1 MPRRRQKALPAQ
13 TSRRISGAPY
23 DGISISSRNSAR
35 FLYAGWHFSCEVWAR
50 TSGNI
55 GILTMHLFRLGSN
68 RIDRGAIR
76 LRSIVSRAVAFATLL
91 VCQTWFAPAAAAQT
105 LATIHLT
112 PGWATFGQALPQGA
126 APSGVRVGTF
136 PTQTDVKNRWPDGS
150 IRFAVI
156 SVFVPAAGNFPLEP
170 TAIATGTFTPA
181 LPATSVTLTIAGV
194 TYTATQPQTPS
205 ADRWLSGPLAYEGR
219 SVVTPVAAGAIPHP
233 FLRVNFDT
241 RVYNDAQARV
251 DVSVENVLDQ
261 AGAATVTYD
270 VAIAVNGAPVFTKTA
285 VSHYYLTRWRKIF
298 SVSGTTL
305 SAITP
310 DLVPFN
316 TSKALPQY
324 LPVVANFVNTAGANY
339 DILQSGALDQ
349 DMSLHG
355 GRSELAPYPDWT
367 ARYLVHKDPAQR
379 AFVLANGDLSG
390 SWPIHARESGAL
402 SGLGAERLI
411 SLDQRPTIWFDE
423 RAQAALQWD
432 YIKGL
437 PLPIREYTGIV
448 PSGGQSALVPD
459 NAHQPSLA
467 FVPYLMTGD
476 RYYAEEMAFWAD
488 YAMLRTYPGDGVR
501 GAAGIVENNEVRG
514 WGWALRNIA
523 DAAAYYPDAS
533 PVKAYLVQK
542 VANNLQYLDT
552 FANAAFSPSNPFN
565 VLFINRRPDGG
576 QYISLWEQ
584 SYLAH
589 AIDRANQHG
598 FSGGLL
604 ARDAVAKFHLRLFT
618 SEPDYPK
625 VQAGAYLIAVG
636 TANPTSP
643 ALLGTFFTSMAQIW
657 SATQGQERPF
667 PGFYGPEARLNL
679 ILGIQNGFAGA
690 QGAYDYL
697 LPFIAQ
703 TPTFCPNQP
712 DMPDLA
718 CRAGWAIAVPSTTA
732 APVPARIVS
741 PVPGS
746 DLLSTTVTFN
756 WDAGVGATSYQL
768 TIGSTPGGNDMYSGA
783 ATTTQSAL
791 VSGLPSAGE
800 PVWARL
806 ASNIGGTWQ
815 SVDYQ
820 FAAVNVTKVTPTLTW
835 TAPAPIP
842 YGTLLG
848 GAQLNATASVP
859 GTFTYTPA
867 AGTVLT
873 VGSQTLSVSFTPTD
887 AVNYARATAAT
898 TLTVTRATPAIIWS
912 DPPAITAG
920 AALGSTQL
928 NATSSVP
935 GTFAYSPAAGTIL
948 GVGTA
953 WPLSVTFTPTDTT
966 LYVATTTTVTI
977 AVVKAT
983 PVITWPVPADI
994 VYPALLGGVQ
1004 LNARANVAGS
1014 FSYDKPAGT
1023 VLAAGNGQTITVTF
1037 TPTDGA
1043 TYNTATATVTI
1054 NVANGTPTVT
1064 WNTPATVT
1072 LPATLSATQLNATA
1086 SVPGSFVY
1094 NPAAGVVLTSG
1105 PRTLSVTFTPTD
1117 GSYAPLTKTVTV
1129 NAVRATPT
1137 ITWAAPA
1144 SITSAVGL
1152 SSTQLNATAS
1162 VPGSFNYLPT
1172 TGALLSVGP
1181 RVLTATFTPTDTAN
1195 YNNAT
1200 ASVPIT
1206 VTAPAGGATP
1216 TPVKIGSNISGTFN
1230 DATGHSG
1237 QSHLVFAPNANVW
1250 WLFTLTSVH
1259 DALNDRTVQAYVSS
1273 GPDLATAT
1281 WTPAASSPT
1290 LGNAGGATNS
1300 LFAGGRSMS
1309 VALRTIGTTDYVHVF
1324 ASAAFDG
1331 QVSSNGHIRAQ
1342 LGASS
1347 IAWQGPWN
1355 NPGAPNAASEWN
1367 GPAGTGGSGL
1377 ATNMAWGTAVG
1388 ISTGGFIHHFGTTMD
1403 QEVDCSVGRSTNAD
1417 TSTTWT
1423 NGFGNNVSPTGNV
1436 GTSPPW
1442 TTAVIDK
1449 TMFNQCKVLAFAPL
1463 ASDVMLAV
1471 YGNGG
1476 SSTVPQPNITN
1487 IRYTKSG
1494 AGGTWT
1500 NIPSNGGGGNG
1511 NVFVGDATINE
1522 NDWTLVPVS
1531 LTQIYVFRRS
1541 TTGVVEGRSYVAGT
1555 TTWSNL
1561 TAAPPGFSANQ
1572 SMKPAGTGAVSSGL
1586 FSATDGTN
1594 VWLFVISGGTTNNS
1608 ILFTKFNGSSWTPWA
1623 TVPGTDALGHSM
1635 NFIAGYAKVSNNQIG
1650 LIWTETGGTG
1660 IDVLTTSLSLNG
1672 GVTAPPGTAT
1682 ITAPA
1687 NSATLSGTTVTVS
1700 ATATAGSG
1708 SVAGVQFYLDG
1719 APFGAE
1725 DTSSPFSITW
1735 STTSVTNGTHF
1746 LAAVVRDTSGGLGS
1760 SPTIMVTTSNDFNVP
1775 IVAITSPSAGVTVT
1789 SGTSV
1794 TVSADASDDIGV
1806 VGVQFLLDG
1815 VALGAED
1822 TVAPY
1827 TLTWDTTTVARGPH
1841 TLSARARDASGKTT
1855 TSAVVSV
1862 TIKLQATITWPT
1874 PAAIAYPAALSATQ
1888 LNATANAPG
1897 TFTYTPALGTV
1908 LLAGTRTLSVVFT
1921 PTDPT
1926 LVLPATATV
1935 TINVTDAT
1943 VPTLTV
1949 PPNTTLEATGPSGTP
1964 FAFVATAT
1972 DPLDGPLPVS
1982 CAPGSG
1988 FLFAFALPGPTTTPV
2003 TCTAVDVNGNS
2014 RSATFNVKV
2023 QDTLPPTVIAPA
2035 AISVS
2040 AVFIDGTIR
2049 GNVTDSAGSQAIAAL
2064 LSGATAI
2071 DLRDPAPTKLAAQ
2084 VVLAGASAPVPVD
2097 NTTTFPLGTSVVTFR
2112 YQDSLALLGTGTASV
2127 TVTPRTA
2134 EPATIVEAARLG
2146 GVRLRAEQNLDG
2158 GWPFQVGS
2166 NVCGT
2171 AAASCT
2177 NTIGTTGLGLLAAYV
2192 RFNDGATLA
2201 AAMKAGDL
2209 LVTRANL
2216 ALAQATPPSPVS
2228 RDIEFL
2234 AALANLAQ
2242 DPAKK
2247 LAYTNA
2253 ARDWFNVTVTKFPV
2267 AADQIDSYLTKR
2279 NQQGLRSLAA
2289 WDAASYIRAAK
2300 AVGATDR
2307 AIAAANS
2314 IVAREA
2320 EWKDKDP
2327 SHRFDRCANPAGCG
2341 QPGNLL
2347 SFDYTIIGTGS
2358 LLWGIHDLTGFDLT
2372 IAEYRDFLITQQ
2384 DPAGSWDAGD
2394 LQMTSFV
2401 MMGLAAVGGPAAN
2414 AAIVSAANYLLAHQ
2428 FATPA
2433 AAIGGWPAEGSAAD
2447 PANEFPEVDGEIV
2460 RAMATVFSTPTGAN
2474 IAVVPSQLS
2483 TVIFSS
2489 VTSPGQTTV
2498 VAVDQATVP
2507 ATSDGYEIVN
2517 SLTYEVATT
2526 AAISGDIIVCF
2537 TVPSINDPDAFAA
2550 LRILHGENGVLVD
2563 RTILAPDQPAP
2574 DFATRQLCAR
2584 TSSLSPFA
2592 IAAALPDVIAPVV
2605 TVPANASI
2613 AATGPLGAAYS
2624 YPASALDNVDGTLAA
2639 TCTPAAGAMFP
2650 FGTTT
2655 VQCSATDAHGNTGSA
2670 SFMVTV
2676 SDTTQPVITVPADAD
2691 VAAVGAAGASHS
2703 FTASAL
2709 DEVDGA
2715 VVVACTPA
2723 SGSVF
2728 PLGTSTVACRATDS
2742 HGNASAATF
2751 AVTVRDT
2758 TPPVITV
2765 PVNLTRD
2772 ATAPV
2777 AVIYTAAATD
2787 DVDGK
2792 VNAACAPASGSK
2804 FPVGTTTVTCTAA
2817 DAAGNVA
2824 SASFSVTVN
2833 VAPVAT
2839 SSRYKLSANE
2849 PLTGILQASDANGD
2863 GLIYSVVTNGTR
2875 GTFVVDARTGA
2886 FTYVPDRRST
2896 ASDELTFRVTDGRLW
2911 SNSATVK
2918 ISVNDEGGKR

>member
-1 MPRRRQKALPAQ
+1 
-13 TSRRISGAPY
+13 
-23 DGISISSRNSAR
+23 
-35 FLYAGWHFSCEVWAR
+35 
-50 TSGNI
+50 
-55 GILTMHLFRLGSN
+55 MHLFQLRSN

-112 PGWATFGQALPQGA
+112 PGWATSGQALPQGA

-150 IRFAVI
+150 IRFAVV

-181 LPATSVTLTIAGV
+181 LPPTSVTLTIAGV
-194 TYTATQPQTPS
+194 AYTATQPQTPS

-219 SVVTPVAAGAIPHP
+219 SVVTPVAAGAVPHP

-542 VANNLQYLDT
+542 VVNNLQYLDT

-604 ARDAVAKFHLRLFT
+604 ARDAVAKFHLKLFT

-625 VQAGAYLIAVG
+625 AQAGGYLIAVG
-636 TANPTSP
+636 TANATTP

-806 ASNIGGTWQ
+806 ASNIDGTWQ
-815 SVDYQ
+815 SVDYL
-820 FAAVNVTKVTPTLTW
+820 FAAVNVTKVTPAITW
-835 TAPAPIP
+835 TAPVPIP

-859 GTFTYTPA
+859 GTFTYTPP
-867 AGTVLT
+867 AGTILG
-873 VGSQTLSVSFTPTD
+873 VGSQPLSVTFTPTD
-887 AVNYARATAAT
+887 TVNYARATATT
-898 TLTVTRATPAIIWS
+898 TLTVTKATPAITWS
-912 DPPAITAG
+912 DPAAITAG
-920 AALGSTQL
+920 TALGSTQL
-928 NATSSVP
+928 NATSTVP

-948 GVGTA
+948 GAGAA
-953 WPLSVTFTPTDTT
+953 WPLSVTFTPTDTA
-966 LYVATTTTVTI
+966 LYVATTTTVKI

-994 VYPALLGGVQ
+994 VYPAPLSAVQ
-1004 LNARANVAGS
+1004 LNSRANVAGS

-1023 VLAAGNGQTITVTF
+1023 VLAAGSGQTITVTF
-1037 TPTDGA
+1037 TPSDSA
-1043 TYNTATATVTI
+1043 TYNSATATVSI
-1054 NVANGTPTVT
+1054 NVLKGTPTIT

-1117 GSYAPLTKTVTV
+1117 SSYVPVTKTLTV
-1129 NAVRATPT
+1129 NAVKATPT
-1137 ITWAAPA
+1137 ITWTAPA
-1144 SITSAVGL
+1144 SITSAVAL

-1162 VPGSFNYLPT
+1162 VPGSFTYLPT

-1200 ASVPIT
+1200 TSVPIT
-1206 VTAPAGGATP
+1206 VTAAAGGTTP
-1216 TPVKIGSNISGTFN
+1216 TPVKIGTAISGSFN

-1250 WLFTLTSVH
+1250 WLFTLTSAH

-1273 GPDLATAT
+1273 GPDLGTAT
-1281 WTPAASSPT
+1281 WTAAASSPT
-1290 LGNAGGATNS
+1290 LGNVNGATSS
-1300 LFAGGRSMS
+1300 LFAGGRSMA
-1309 VALRTIGTTDYVHVF
+1309 VALRSVGTTDFAHVF

-1331 QVSSNGHIRAQ
+1331 QASSNGHIRAL
-1342 LGASS
+1342 LGATS
-1347 IAWQGPWN
+1347 ITWQGPWD
-1355 NPGAPNAASEWN
+1355 NPGLPLNAASEWN
-1367 GPAGTGGSGL
+1367 GPVGTGASGL

-1388 ISTGGFIHHFGTTMD
+1388 ISTGGFVHHFGTTMD

-1417 TSTTWT
+1417 TTATWV
-1423 NGFGNNVSPTGNV
+1423 NGFGQNVSPTGNV
-1436 GTSPPW
+1436 GSSPPW

-1463 ASDVMLAV
+1463 ANDIMLAV

-1476 SSTVPQPNITN
+1476 TSTVPQPNITN

-1494 AGGTWT
+1494 TAGTWT
-1500 NIPSNGGGGNG
+1500 NIPTNGGGGDG
-1511 NVFVGDATINE
+1511 NVFASTATINQ
-1522 NDWTLVPVS
+1522 NDWTLVPV
-1531 LTQIYVFRRS
+1531 TTTKIYVFRRS
-1541 TTGVVEGRSYVAGT
+1541 ATGTVEGRAYGAGGNN
-1555 TTWSNL
+1555 WGPL
-1561 TAAPPGFSANQ
+1561 TAAPPSFGANQ
-1572 SMKPAGTGAVSSGL
+1572 AMKPPTPNSAIAGGL
-1586 FSATDGTN
+1586 FGATDGTN
-1594 VWLFVISGGTTNNS
+1594 VWLFVINSDASNS
-1608 ILFTKFNGSSWTPWA
+1608 ILFTKWDGASTWTPWA
-1623 TVPGTDALGHSM
+1623 VVPGTNSGSHTR
-1635 NFIAGYAKVSNNQIG
+1635 NFIAGYPTVKNSQIG
-1650 LIWTETGGTG
+1650 LIWTETGGTSF
-1660 IDVLTTSLSLNG
+1660 DVCAPSMSLSG
-1672 GVTAPPGTAT
+1672 GATPPGGTAT
-1682 ITAPA
+1682 ITAPTNGA
-1687 NSATLSGTTVTVS
+1687 ILTGTTALT
-1700 ATATAGSG
+1700 ATATPGGG
-1708 SVAGVQFYLDG
+1708 SVAGVQFYVDG
-1719 APFGAE
+1719 AVFGAE
-1725 DTSSPFSITW
+1725 DTTSPFSISW
-1735 STTSVTNGTHF
+1735 NTTTVTNGTHF
-1746 LAAVVRDTSGGLGS
+1746 IGAVVRDTNGGLGP
-1760 SPTIMVTTSNDFNVP
+1760 SPTITVTTSNDFFPPV
-1775 IVAITSPSAGVTVT
+1775 VAMTSPATGFTFT
-1789 SGTSV
+1789 AGTSV
-1794 TVSADASDDIGV
+1794 ALSADASDDLALAGV
-1806 VGVQFLLDG
+1806 TFLVDG
-1815 VALGAED
+1815 VAIGPED
-1822 TVAPY
+1822 TTPPFAI
-1827 TLTWDTTTVARGPH
+1827 TWDTTNVARGAH
-1841 TLSARARDASGKTT
+1841 TLTARARDAVGNFT
-1855 TSAVVSV
+1855 TSAGVSV
-1862 TIKLQATITWPT
+1862 TARVQPTITWPT
-1874 PAAIAYPAALSATQ
+1874 PAAIVYPAALSATQ
-1888 LNATANAPG
+1888 LNATATVSGVTVAG
-1897 TFTYTPALGTV
+1897 TFAYTPALGTV

-1921 PTDPT
+1921 PTDST
-1926 LVLPATATV
+1926 LVFPATATV
-1935 TINVTDAT
+1935 TITVTDA
-1943 VPTLTV
+1943 VQPTLTV
-1949 PPNTTLEATGPSGTP
+1949 PANTTLEATSPSGTP
-1964 FAFVATAT
+1964 FSFVATAS
-1972 DPLDGPLPVS
+1972 DPVDGPLLVS
-1982 CAPGSG
+1982 CTPASG
-1988 FLFAFALPGPTTTPV
+1988 FLFPFALPGPTTTAV
-2003 TCTAVDVNGNS
+2003 TCTAVDLNGNS

-2023 QDTLPPTVIAPA
+2023 QDTLPPAVIAPA

-2049 GNVTDSAGSQAIAAL
+2049 GNVAGSAGSQAIAAL

-2071 DLRDPAPTKLAAQ
+2071 DLRDPAPTKLTTQ
-2084 VVLAGASAPVPVD
+2084 VVLAGTTTPVPVD

-2112 YQDSLALLGTGTASV
+2112 YQDSLLHVGAASSTV

-2134 EPATIVEAARLG
+2134 EP
-2146 GVRLRAEQNLDG
+2146 
-2158 GWPFQVGS
+2158 
-2166 NVCGT
+2166 
-2171 AAASCT
+2171 
-2177 NTIGTTGLGLLAAYV
+2177 
-2192 RFNDGATLA
+2192 
-2201 AAMKAGDL
+2201 
-2209 LVTRANL
+2209 
-2216 ALAQATPPSPVS
+2216 
-2228 RDIEFL
+2228 
-2234 AALANLAQ
+2234 
-2242 DPAKK
+2242 
-2247 LAYTNA
+2247 
-2253 ARDWFNVTVTKFPV
+2253 
-2267 AADQIDSYLTKR
+2267 
-2279 NQQGLRSLAA
+2279 
-2289 WDAASYIRAAK
+2289 
-2300 AVGATDR
+2300 
-2307 AIAAANS
+2307 
-2314 IVAREA
+2314 
-2320 EWKDKDP
+2320 
-2327 SHRFDRCANPAGCG
+2327 
-2341 QPGNLL
+2341 
-2347 SFDYTIIGTGS
+2347 
-2358 LLWGIHDLTGFDLT
+2358 
-2372 IAEYRDFLITQQ
+2372 
-2384 DPAGSWDAGD
+2384 
-2394 LQMTSFV
+2394 
-2401 MMGLAAVGGPAAN
+2401 
-2414 AAIVSAANYLLAHQ
+2414 
-2428 FATPA
+2428 
-2433 AAIGGWPAEGSAAD
+2433 
-2447 PANEFPEVDGEIV
+2447 
-2460 RAMATVFSTPTGAN
+2460 
-2474 IAVVPSQLS
+2474 
-2483 TVIFSS
+2483 
-2489 VTSPGQTTV
+2489 
-2498 VAVDQATVP
+2498 
-2507 ATSDGYEIVN
+2507 
-2517 SLTYEVATT
+2517 
-2526 AAISGDIIVCF
+2526 
-2537 TVPSINDPDAFAA
+2537 
-2550 LRILHGENGVLVD
+2550 
-2563 RTILAPDQPAP
+2563 
-2574 DFATRQLCAR
+2574 
-2584 TSSLSPFA
+2584 
-2592 IAAALPDVIAPVV
+2592 
-2605 TVPANASI
+2605 
-2613 AATGPLGAAYS
+2613 
-2624 YPASALDNVDGTLAA
+2624 
-2639 TCTPAAGAMFP
+2639 
-2650 FGTTT
+2650 
-2655 VQCSATDAHGNTGSA
+2655 
-2670 SFMVTV
+2670 
-2676 SDTTQPVITVPADAD
+2676 
-2691 VAAVGAAGASHS
+2691 
-2703 FTASAL
+2703 
-2709 DEVDGA
+2709 
-2715 VVVACTPA
+2715 
-2723 SGSVF
+2723 
-2728 PLGTSTVACRATDS
+2728 
-2742 HGNASAATF
+2742 
-2751 AVTVRDT
+2751 
-2758 TPPVITV
+2758 
-2765 PVNLTRD
+2765 
-2772 ATAPV
+2772 
-2777 AVIYTAAATD
+2777 
-2787 DVDGK
+2787 
-2792 VNAACAPASGSK
+2792 
-2804 FPVGTTTVTCTAA
+2804 
-2817 DAAGNVA
+2817 
-2824 SASFSVTVN
+2824 
-2833 VAPVAT
+2833 
-2839 SSRYKLSANE
+2839 
-2849 PLTGILQASDANGD
+2849 
-2863 GLIYSVVTNGTR
+2863 
-2875 GTFVVDARTGA
+2875 
-2886 FTYVPDRRST
+2886 
-2896 ASDELTFRVTDGRLW
+2896 
-2911 SNSATVK
+2911 
-2918 ISVNDEGGKR
+2918 